1 MTLEFQETMRYV
13 VLRLV
18 VLVIA
23 SWMLTPLDAQAVDFD
38 KQIAPILASHC
49 LECHRGDEPEGGL
62 SLTELAL
69 VKKAATAVRRSS
81 SGTQRTVCYGNG
93 SVRMK
98 CRRNIHSPT
107 LRNKR

>member
-23 SWMLTPLDAQAVDFD
+23 SWLLTSLDAQAVDFD

-49 LECHRGDEPEGGL
+49 LECHRGDEPR
-62 SLTELAL
+62 
-69 VKKAATAVRRSS
+69 KP
-81 SGTQRTVCYGNG
+81 
-93 SVRMK
+93 MM
-98 CRRNIHSPT
+98 
-107 LRNKR
+107 LRYT